1 MANAYETL
9 GVPKGASDEEI
20 KRAYRKLAAQH
31 HPDKQGGNTAKFQ
44 EIQSAYETLS
54 DPVKRQQ
61 HDNPN
66 PFQHFGHQGPNGS
79 HFEFHF
85 GGAGPED
92 IFAQFFQGF
101 PGGHPFQRQQQPR
114 RNKDLRVQL
123 SVSLASTLEEQ
134 KKTISVQTT
143 KGDRYNVDVSIP
155 RGVSNGTTIKYS
167 QMGDNMFD
175 TLTRGDLYVIINVEN
190 DNRFELHGI
199 NLVTNLDI
207 DSIDAMTG
215 SEKIVRGIDGRE
227 YSIKIPQ
234 GCQYGTK
241 FGLQGQG
248 LYQMNSNIRG
258 DLIVKV
264 VVKTPMLNEQQLNML
279 RNIKINQ

>member
-20 KRAYRKLAAQH
+20 KKAYRRLASAH
-31 HPDKQGGNTAKFQ
+31 HPDKGGDTARFQ
-44 EIQSAYETLS
+44 EIQSAYDTLS
-54 DPVKRQQ
+54 DPQKRQQ

-66 PFQHFGHQGPNGS
+66 PFAGHHGHQGGF
-79 HFEFHF
+79 HEFHF
-85 GGAGPED
+85 GGGDPND
-92 IFAQFFQGF
+92 IFAQFFGGASPF
-101 PGGHPFQRQQQPR
+101 GGHNPFQQRQPR

-123 SVSLASTLEEQ
+123 NISLASTLEQ
-134 KKTISVQTT
+134 QRKTISVQTT
-143 KGDRYNVDVSIP
+143 KGDRYNVDVDIP
-155 RGVSNGTTIKYS
+155 RGVSNGTTIKYT

-175 TLTRGDLYVIINVEN
+175 TLTRGDLYVIVNVEN
-190 DNRFELHGI
+190 DIRYQVNGI
-199 NLVTNLDI
+199 NLMSTLEI

-215 SEKIVRGIDGRE
+215 TDKIVQGIDGRD

-248 LYQMNSNIRG
+248 LYQMNSSIRG
-258 DLIVKV
+258 DLIVNV
-264 VVKTPMLNEQQLNML
+264 VVTTPTLTEDQLSIL
-279 RNIKINQ
+279 RNIKSNP

>member
-85 GGAGPED
+85 GGPGPED
-92 IFAQFFQGF
+92 LFAQFFQGF

-123 SVSLASTLEEQ
+123 GVSLASTLEEQ

-143 KGDRYNVDVSIP
+143 TGDRYNVDVNIP

-167 QMGDNMFD
+167 QMGDNMFE

-199 NLVTNLDI
+199 NIVTNLEV
-207 DSIDAMTG
+207 DSIDAMIG
-215 SEKIVRGIDGRE
+215 SEKIVQGIDGRE
-227 YSIKIPQ
+227 YNIKIPQ

-248 LYQMNSNIRG
+248 LFQMNSNVRG
-258 DLIVKV
+258 DLIVNV
-264 VVKTPMLNEQQLNML
+264 IVKTPLLNEQQLNTL